1 MLNERKHARHCRQ
14 TAQNIKIYLGFI
26 PLKKKLYK
34 PDGRKEEKGEH
45 FLYGLDGRTIELGRF
60 DKNNYVLL
68 DELVTEAD
76 SVAKPLASGNDIRV

>member
-1 MLNERKHARHCRQ
+1 MRD
-14 TAQNIKIYLGFI
+14 TADKPRRILKYILDLS
-26 PLKKKLYK
+26 PLKKLYK
-34 PDGRKEEKGEH
+34 PDGRKKEKEEH
-45 FLYGLDGRTIELGRF
+45 ILYGLDGRTIELGRF

>member
-1 MLNERKHARHCRQ
+1 M
-14 TAQNIKIYLGFI
+14 
-26 PLKKKLYK
+26 
-34 PDGRKEEKGEH
+34 
-45 FLYGLDGRTIELGRF
+45 YGLDGRTIELGRF

>member
-1 MLNERKHARHCRQ
+1 MRD
-14 TAQNIKIYLGFI
+14 TADKPRRILKYILDLS
-26 PLKKKLYK
+26 PLKKT
-34 PDGRKEEKGEH
+34 DGRNEEKEEH
-45 FLYGLDGRTIELGRF
+45 ILYGLDGRTIELGRF